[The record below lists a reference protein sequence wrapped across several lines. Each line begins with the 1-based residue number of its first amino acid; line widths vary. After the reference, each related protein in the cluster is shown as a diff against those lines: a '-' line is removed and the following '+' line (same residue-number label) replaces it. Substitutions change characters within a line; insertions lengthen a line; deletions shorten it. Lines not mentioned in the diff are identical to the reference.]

1 MAIKFSISSMLQLT
15 ACIAVLFASYG
26 FLPSLRGFKPG
37 FVIERQI
44 FNCCLGEK
52 KANRWGLYD
61 MHGNVWEWCQDWYE
75 EYPKDEIKDPQ
86 CGKDGE
92 RRILRGSSW
101 NDDAGYCRA
110 GERFWGSPDYPFI
123 YCGFRLLLPLDF
135 V

>member
-61 MHGNVWEWCQDWYE
+61 MHGNVWEWCQDWFGI
-75 EYPKDEIKDPQ
+75 YPTGAVTDPQ
-86 CGKDGE
+86 GPNGGLW
-92 RRILRGSSW
+92 RVSRGGGWSI
-101 NDDAGYCRA
+101 DAGRCRSA
-110 GERFWGSPDYPFI
+110 NRGRNNPSNGNASY
-123 YCGFRLLLPLDF
+123 GFRLTLSPS
-135 V
+135 VK